1 MNIDE
6 KSVVLIVAAHPDDEV
21 LAMGGSIAKF
31 KAPGPQ

>member
-6 KSVVLIVAAHPDDEV
+6 KSVVLIVAHPDDEV

-31 KAPGPQ
+31 KAVPQ